1 MNNETQNIN
10 FKRSFQNIS
19 DSDSDNESD
28 SEKNKRLRGESYE
41 ETTDDEDQMTT
52 DNEQTPDEEEEKMDD
67 EEKIEEKMADDEKK
81 EGIIKRKLL
90 DLTPVCLQKTDTIFN
105 TLLFMCLDQGHDFRA
120 GDSRTTTTDGQSTWV
135 DYDFFVS
142 NKKLCYLNKIKQDK
156 FNKEYIQSNDTEEK
170 QITIGPEKIFGQNDF
185 IKGLL
190 NTTFIGGNG
199 AYGLVVIED
208 TNLEKLGQEKELFI
222 VNKITE
228 NINIKL
234 KLINSNYYIYSDN
247 DTDGDSGKTFEING
261 SEILFLPFYQRVYNN
276 GMHKLW

>member
-52 DNEQTPDEEEEKMDD
+52 DNEQTPDEEEKIDDD
-67 EEKIEEKMADDEKK
+67 EEKIEEKMDDDDEEEEEEEKMDDYDEEEEEEEKMADDEKK

-142 NKKLCYLNKIKQDK
+142 NKKLC
-156 FNKEYIQSNDTEEK
+156 
-170 QITIGPEKIFGQNDF
+170 
-185 IKGLL
+185 
-190 NTTFIGGNG
+190 
-199 AYGLVVIED
+199 
-208 TNLEKLGQEKELFI
+208 
-222 VNKITE
+222 
-228 NINIKL
+228 
-234 KLINSNYYIYSDN
+234 
-247 DTDGDSGKTFEING
+247 
-261 SEILFLPFYQRVYNN
+261 
-276 GMHKLW
+276 